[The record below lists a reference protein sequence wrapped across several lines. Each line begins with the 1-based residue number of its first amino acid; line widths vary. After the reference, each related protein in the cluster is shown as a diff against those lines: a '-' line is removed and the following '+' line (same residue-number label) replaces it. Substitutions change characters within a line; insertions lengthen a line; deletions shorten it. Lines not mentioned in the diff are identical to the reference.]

1 MGKVF
6 RNTFRMLELDER
18 KGRWVV
24 QQDFHGNIQVNVT

>member
-6 RNTFRMLELDER
+6 RNAFRVLGLDER

-24 QQDFHGNIQVNVT
+24 EQDFHGKFQVNVT